1 MTRDEIKPQ
10 LRSYIC
16 RELIRNPNYPLEDET
31 PLITGGLMDSFSLA
45 YLGVFIES
53 TFGVYIPDNELTV
66 ENMDTLSRIT
76 NRVLRG

>member
-10 LRSYIC
+10 LRAYIC

-66 ENMDTLSRIT
+66 ENMDTLRRIT
-76 NRVLRG
+76 NRVLQG